1 MVEEASGK
9 PGESALTS
17 GRGYRCVG
25 TERARLRWL
34 APALASGLSTFE
46 SIPVASHR
54 YPLFHTDLFN
64 SNIGLPIP
72 SVKPW
77 QNAAKA
83 RNRRASDL
91 RPVVLSALFTSSD
104 PCHRKIR
111 CAGFRH
117 AAMAPRVISER
128 STREKF
134 VTSSHPIGLRGLQ
147 ENFLSSLAGRS
158 GCANHYCRPGKSPW
172 MQAVRLRPRAHS
184 GAAFVP
190 NKVRNSTKV
199 DVRFVCRSTFSCPPS
214 VTVKLCQV
222 APVAIPALPTTISD
236 PGTRS

>member
-1 MVEEASGK
+1 MACARFGERPFDLRIDPGRLASIPSLPYGPLQLEHRAADTIREALAK
-9 PGESALTS
+9 
-17 GRGYRCVG
+17 RGQG
-25 TERARLRWL
+25 TEPAGLGSPTCRVVHSLHVIRSLRL
-34 APALASGLSTFE
+34 E
-46 SIPVASHR
+46 
-54 YPLFHTDLFN
+54 N
-64 SNIGLPIP
+64 
-72 SVKPW
+72 
-77 QNAAKA
+77 
-83 RNRRASDL
+83 
-91 RPVVLSALFTSSD
+91 
-104 PCHRKIR
+104 R

-172 MQAVRLRPRAHS
+172 MKAVRLQPRAHS

-236 PGTRS
+236 PGTRP